1 MAGSVISKICSSWLL
16 DKWGLQVTRTCF
28 FPFPCFK
35 HKSQQATSTPNA
47 LLKILTNGL
56 TTATVKI
63 HFVATS
69 LA

>member
-1 MAGSVISKICSSWLL
+1 MAGSVISKICSNWLL

-35 HKSQQATSTPNA
+35 HKSQQATSSQNA
-47 LLKILTNGL
+47 ILKILTNGL
-56 TTATVKI
+56 TPATVKT
-63 HFVATS
+63 HSVATS